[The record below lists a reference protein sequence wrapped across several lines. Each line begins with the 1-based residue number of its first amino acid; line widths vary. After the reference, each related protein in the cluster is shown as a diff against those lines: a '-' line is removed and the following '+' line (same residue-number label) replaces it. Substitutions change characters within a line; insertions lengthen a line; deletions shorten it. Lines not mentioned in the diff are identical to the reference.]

1 MDNHE
6 ARLAECLRVLEETGD
21 LDRCLELYPE
31 LASELREHTVAVQ
44 ALAALAPPS
53 PREQPR
59 LSSRRLLL
67 SSLASREEGGQG
79 LLRTL
84 FGKKA
89 AAIAAG
95 AVMLFAAASVG
106 ASPIETPLSHPVN
119 DVLDTLGLGADSPG
133 KPVRDAVHDA
143 IESTDPGPERGK
155 AVSQAACEA
164 AHDPERLPE
173 NARAVHEEKD
183 TQKDCDKADGS
194 GSNEEEDQGAPGSQQ
209 QGGKPETPPGLERNN
224 GNGTEKPGASQRA
237 CEAAGERPAQA
248 NAGGNGPKGPKGC
261 EE

>member
-1 MDNHE
+1 LDNTE
-6 ARLAECLRVLEETGD
+6 ARLAECLRLVEETGD
-21 LDRCLELYPE
+21 LDRCLELY
-31 LASELREHTVAVQ
+31 SDLREHAVAVQ

-67 SSLASREEGGQG
+67 SSVASPGEGGRG
-79 LLRTL
+79 LLQTL
-84 FGKKA
+84 FGRKA

-95 AVMLFAAASVG
+95 AVMLFAAAGAG
-106 ASPIETPLSHPVN
+106 ASPIQTPLDHPVN
-119 DVLDTLGLGADSPG
+119 DVLDTLGIGADSPG

-173 NARAVHEEKD
+173 NAQAVHEEKD
-183 TQKDCDKADGS
+183 KQKDCDKTDGS
-194 GSNEEEDQGAPGSQQ
+194 TSAEEDDPDEHGSQQ
-209 QGGKPETPPGLERNN
+209 QGGKPETPPGLEHSN
-224 GNGTEKPGASQRA
+224 GNANGNAGAGQQA
-237 CEAAGERPAQA
+237 CEAAAERPAQS
-248 NAGGNGPKGPKGC
+248 NAAGNGNGPKGPKGC